1 MIERSIGYVSIAA
14 AVLLL
19 GLSGCASPGDDG
31 SSAHYPPHAA
41 GTSVA
46 GSDLPPC
53 SMIADPNAR
62 CIQDDHAAG
71 RDARAYASASAGTA
85 ALPFALSA
93 EDREAIGQIAYAE
106 AGNQSEEGIAAVI
119 FCVLNRVNSGLFQG
133 SVQAVI
139 DAPNQ
144 FEPATRV
151 GGWRRLPPL
160 DYSQSIQFD
169 TILNL
174 ILAGRLPDLTNG
186 ALFFQNAEI
195 VAARAA
201 RGSVSPY
208 LVDFGGTP
216 PVAEIGDHRFY
227 DWRAAVNL
235 ASARDRRRTRRRPP
249 PTRRPTRT
257 PGTAR
262 MQGKAR
268 TPMTVRTPGTAPR
281 TLSRRML
288 IRLRQPRKPGRAATM
303 ARPAR
308 QWMRSSRTQA
318 RSGLIPAA
326 HRAGEHGRAGVAA
339 VPTTLFPTRGTD
351 QTDAGHRAR
360 VAPAM
365 IRKPR
370 CIYADPT
377 GRSSATSRT
386 CPAIFSTPDA
396 AAEQ

>member
-1 MIERSIGYVSIAA
+1 MFAPGAERCNHSHPNCRGGAKVIERSIGYVSIAA

-19 GLSGCASPGDDG
+19 GLSGCASPGDDA

-93 EDREAIGQIAYAE
+93 EDREAIGRIAYAE
-106 AGNQSEEGIAAVI
+106 AGNQGEEGIAAVI

-169 TILNL
+169 TMLNL

-227 DWRAAVNL
+227 DWQAAVNL
-235 ASARDRRRTRRRPP
+235 ASARDRRRDEA
-249 PTRRPTRT
+249 
-257 PGTAR
+257 TA
-262 MQGKAR
+262 AAYE
-268 TPMTVRTPGTAPR
+268 TAYAYAGNGAYAGDGAY
-281 TLSRRML
+281 T
-288 IRLRQPRKPGRAATM
+288 GE
-303 ARPAR
+303 
-308 QWMRSSRTQA
+308 SSYVGDGA
-318 RSGLIPAA
+318 ENLV
-326 HRAGEHGRAGVAA
+326 AG
-339 VPTTLFPTRGTD
+339 
-351 QTDAGHRAR
+351 DAYPLA
-360 VAPAM
+360 
-365 IRKPR
+365 
-370 CIYADPT
+370 
-377 GRSSATSRT
+377 
-386 CPAIFSTPDA
+386 A
-396 AAEQ
+396 AAEAWPGSDDGEAGPAVDAQ